1 MDNLLQRLVESF
13 KVSGHEEGIRAI
25 IKEELKSINGEV
37 KEDKLGN
44 LIFKMGDGKEKLMI
58 STSMD
63 EVGLMVTYIEDNGF
77 IRVANIGDINS
88 SSILNKKVIFKNGT
102 VGRIG
107 SSKEKPEVEDVFIDL
122 GLKSKEEVIKVVK
135 EGDVAKVQGEVFNLG
150 ENVVGTGLSNIACV
164 YSLINLI
171 KHTNKFN
178 KECYFVFSSQG
189 KLGGRGGRAAVC
201 QVNPD
206 YAIVLSTEESSD
218 YVGGEEKLV
227 LGNGPA
233 LVVKDK
239 NLIISHELQE
249 IIENAAE
256 ESNIKI
262 QHMVSKNGT
271 EGGPIHKELGGIR
284 TGVISIPTRYQNS
297 MLEMISEKDAKNLQ
311 DLLEKII

>member
-102 VGRIG
+102 IGRIG

-122 GLKSKEEVIKVVK
+122 GLKSKEERS
-135 EGDVAKVQGEVFNLG
+135 EERS
-150 ENVVGTGLSNIACV
+150 VG
-164 YSLINLI
+164 
-171 KHTNKFN
+171 
-178 KECYFVFSSQG
+178 KECRSRWSPY
-189 KLGGRGGRAAVC
+189 
-201 QVNPD
+201 
-206 YAIVLSTEESSD
+206 
-218 YVGGEEKLV
+218 
-227 LGNGPA
+227 
-233 LVVKDK
+233 
-239 NLIISHELQE
+239 H
-249 IIENAAE
+249 
-256 ESNIKI
+256 
-262 QHMVSKNGT
+262 
-271 EGGPIHKELGGIR
+271 
-284 TGVISIPTRYQNS
+284 
-297 MLEMISEKDAKNLQ
+297 
-311 DLLEKII
+311 